1 MSELLPEQDRIKL
14 ARAAEHVH
22 RMTEEAHRANHERE
36 SLQQSDD
43 ATLRATLDDRS
54 LPTLARLNALMALM
68 GRDHLRRDGTL
79 SGIML
84 PLWDDPDEQ
93 LARMAIEYAP
103 PNDPEVTA
111 RLHALLDDP
120 RSNRWSTAASVLAGR
135 RRDTTIIPRLIGWF
149 REGDEAHRNVAY
161 SCLCFYRLLGSDEC
175 LALLREAWDAG
186 GRDDDDRAMLAV
198 GLLGLGDR
206 VGWTFLVEFA
216 CEADHYSACWA
227 AETIQ
232 EHDPALGLD
241 LMLHILDHGTTFQVR
256 WGMVEK
262 IANAAGDSL
271 EGATIAVWGLTF
283 KANTDD
289 LRDSPALAIA
299 RRLID
304 GWLEAP

>member
-1 MSELLPEQDRIKL
+1 MSEQLTEQDRIKL

-22 RMTEEAHRANHERE
+22 RMTKEADRANQERE
-36 SLQQSDD
+36 SLARADD

-54 LPTLARLNALMALM
+54 LPTLARLNALMALL

-84 PLWDDPDEQ
+84 PLWDDPDED
-93 LARMAIEYAP
+93 LARMAIEHAP
-103 PNDPEVTA
+103 PNNPEVTA

-120 RSNRWSTAASVLAGR
+120 RSNRWSTAASVLASR
-135 RRDTTIIPRLIGWF
+135 RRDTAIIPRLIGWF

-161 SCLCFYRLLGSDEC
+161 SCLCFYRLLGPDEC
-175 LALLREAWDAG
+175 LALLREAWDSG

-206 VGWTFLVEFA
+206 VGWAFLVEFA
-216 CEADHYSACWA
+216 RRADRYSACWA
-227 AETIQ
+227 AETIL

-262 IANAAGDSL
+262 IAKAAGLPHVWTADGLAEARFWVEQQRQKVES
-271 EGATIAVWGLTF
+271 GCAVPRLTSIQ
-283 KANTDD
+283 A
-289 LRDSPALAIA
+289 SP
-299 RRLID
+299 
-304 GWLEAP
+304 P